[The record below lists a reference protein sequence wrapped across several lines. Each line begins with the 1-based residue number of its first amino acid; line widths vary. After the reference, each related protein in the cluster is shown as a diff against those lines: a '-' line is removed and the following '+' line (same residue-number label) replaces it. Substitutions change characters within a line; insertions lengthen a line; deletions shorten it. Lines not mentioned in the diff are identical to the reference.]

1 MDPGGLGIF
10 ELQLCLGE
18 PLLNAL
24 LLLRAAASEALLELV
39 LAGRGD
45 EDEARGDAARLDLFD
60 ALHLDVQH
68 DDFPLLALLANGR
81 LGRAVAV
88 AAELGVLD
96 EAVRSDQGLEVVV
109 ADEVVVD
116 GVLLARAGGPRRVAD
131 GEGEGVRVL
140 REEHLEQRALA
151 DA

>member
-1 MDPGGLGIF
+1 MNILR
-10 ELQLCLGE
+10 LRE
-18 PLLNAL
+18 PLLDAL
-24 LLLRAAASEALLELV
+24 LLLGAAAPEALLELL

-45 EDEARGDAARLDLFD
+45 EDEARGDAARLDLLD

-68 DDFPLLALLANGR
+68 DDLALLALLADCR

-96 EAVRSDQGLEVVV
+96 EAVRGDQRLEVGV

-116 GVLLARAGGPRRVAD
+116 GVLLALAGRPRRVAD

-140 REEHLEQRALA
+140 REEHLEQSALA